1 MFKKLKTLGADAILT
16 AMIIPFIAWFIS
28 FIVDTKQAIASIG
41 STKED
46 IQEIKDD
53 VKFIRQ
59 YLMEKK

>member
-1 MFKKLKTLGADAILT
+1 MFKTIKTLGADAILT

-41 STKED
+41 NTKED

-59 YLMEKK
+59 YLLEKK

>member
-59 YLMEKK
+59 YLLEKK